1 MAPRKKSVRDSENV
15 EQAPE
20 QEAFSQSKRPEEGR
34 FLLQVDGQTKRS
46 YETNEAAQAAGLVIK
61 NSHPN
66 VRVAIYDRVDS
77 VNTLV
82 NAS

>member
-15 EQAPE
+15 EQVPE
-20 QEAFSQSKRPEEGR
+20 QEAFSQSKRPEAGR
-34 FLLQVDGQTKRS
+34 FLLQVDGQTKSS

-61 NSHPN
+61 NGHPN
-66 VRVAIYDRVDS
+66 VRVAIYDRVDG